1 MKKVLTAVVVAGSFA
16 GLNAFAC
23 GGMTQI
29 DPPSLTLQSGSED
42 APIESVLE
50 FLDENVVIC

>member
-1 MKKVLTAVVVAGSFA
+1 MKKILTAVVVAGSFA

-29 DPPSLTLQSGSED
+29 DPPSLTLSSGSD
-42 APIESVLE
+42 DTPNESVLTYLAE
-50 FLDENVVIC
+50 AIVVC